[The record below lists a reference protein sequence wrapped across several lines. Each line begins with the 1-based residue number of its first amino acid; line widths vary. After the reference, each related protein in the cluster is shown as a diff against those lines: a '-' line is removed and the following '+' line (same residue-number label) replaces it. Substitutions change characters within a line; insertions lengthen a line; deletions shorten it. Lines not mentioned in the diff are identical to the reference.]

1 VTPRAAHLRTAYHLR
16 LAPKSAQPAVPSG
29 TATNEP
35 LRRGPLRLPVVLE
48 VTVTNVEERAS

>member
-1 VTPRAAHLRTAYHLR
+1 
-16 LAPKSAQPAVPSG
+16 VPSG